1 MLMAGRYY
9 LDKQGKSPG
18 VPEEELIRI
27 AVLSLGLNDVVQFDQ
42 KKKIIE
48 YQFTEVE
55 NSLLDL
61 SLRGF
66 ANKLSMDSQAPG
78 GGS

>member
-1 MLMAGRYY
+1 MKRSRKLNKSDFVLLAGRYY
-9 LDKQGKSPG
+9 LNKQGKNPG
-18 VPEEELIRI
+18 VSEEELIRI
-27 AVLSLGLNDVVQFDQ
+27 AVLSLGLNDVAPFNA

-61 SLRGF
+61 NL
-66 ANKLSMDSQAPG
+66 L
-78 GGS
+78 